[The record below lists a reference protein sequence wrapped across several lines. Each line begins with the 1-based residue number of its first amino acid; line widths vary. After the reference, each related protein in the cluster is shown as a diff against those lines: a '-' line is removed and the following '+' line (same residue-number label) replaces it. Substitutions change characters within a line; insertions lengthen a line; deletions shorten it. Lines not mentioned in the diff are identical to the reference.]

1 MKHARSG
8 CAPHWPR
15 PCWPAPWEGDNPC
28 VWSSVMWNCPSDH
41 FHLSLPR
48 LLGMSSCPM
57 APGLKSEI
65 LAKVLLPTSGV
76 CPPPHP
82 RHCQCPGP
90 GYHHLSL
97 RSPPWSPGLPA
108 LAQISAQTY
117 GMDEQMSGRRGLRT
131 HGFCG
136 PDLNSN
142 LSSITQ
148 LWALFLARLSLS
160 FLTHKWGMIMAVR
173 EVVVRMKKNV
183 SPKCPAITSV
193 LTVTFSSP
201 PAKPPGEPG
210 PSPQAATAPRGCLTV
225 LGKPWGPDPGLTGGT
240 AGLVHSTLAVLLP
253 ITAPRSGHT
262 LVAGGSTAQLL
273 CGTHLLGC
281 GDRHTCMA

>member
-1 MKHARSG
+1 
-8 CAPHWPR
+8 
-15 PCWPAPWEGDNPC
+15 
-28 VWSSVMWNCPSDH
+28 MWNRPSDH

-65 LAKVLLPTSGV
+65 LATVPLPTPDTASALARATTISHYG
-76 CPPPHP
+76 PH
-82 RHCQCPGP
+82 
-90 GYHHLSL
+90 
-97 RSPPWSPGLPA
+97 PGLPA
-108 LAQISAQTY
+108 LAQRSVQTY
-117 GMDEQMSGRRGLRT
+117 GMDEQMSGRHGLRT
-131 HGFCG
+131 HGFCC
-136 PDLNSN
+136 PDLNLN

-148 LWALFLARLSLS
+148 MELGTFPRLSEPQ
-160 FLTHKWGMIMAVR
+160 FPHPQMGMIMAVR
-173 EVVVRMKKNV
+173 EVFVRMKKNV
-183 SPKCPAITSV
+183 SAKCLAITSV

-240 AGLVHSTLAVLLP
+240 AGLVHSTLAVLLS
-253 ITAPRSGHT
+253 ITAPRSRHT